1 MNKLI
6 FAVDDSKTVRASLKY
21 TLEKNGYE
29 IVLAEDGQDG
39 LDKLD
44 ELKSKGKK
52 PAMIISDINMPRMG
66 GIEFIKSVKQK
77 SAFKFIPVLVL
88 TTESQDQKKMEGKK
102 AGAAGWLVKP
112 FEPKQ
117 LIGVVEKF
125 VK

>member
-6 FAVDDSKTVRASLKY
+6 FAVDDSKTVRASVKY
-21 TLEKNGYE
+21 TLEKNNYE
-29 IVLAEDGQDG
+29 IVLAEDGKDG
-39 LDKLD
+39 LEKLD
-44 ELKSKGKK
+44 SLKAKGKK
-52 PAMIISDINMPRMG
+52 PAMIITDINMPRMG

-77 SAFKFIPVLVL
+77 SDFKFIPVLVL